1 MYDDSAR
8 RDAPHCCVCGR
19 QPVSCCHWGTEE
31 YEQLAMNRYGW
42 MVVRAYLPAL
52 AALAAAVVCMLWT
65 SLFGSVSHLH
75 GLVAYAKWLPPVFLL
90 AALVTG
96 LISTLRLWN
105 WKTGK
110 APRCAGCG
118 GPLSRLHHGAHGDF
132 RKCLAC
138 GGKQTQST

>member
-1 MYDDSAR
+1 
-8 RDAPHCCVCGR
+8 
-19 QPVSCCHWGTEE
+19 
-31 YEQLAMNRYGW
+31 MNRYGW

-52 AALAAAVVCMLWT
+52 VALAAAVVCMLWT
-65 SLFGSVSHLH
+65 SLFGGLSHLH
-75 GLVAYAKWLPPVFLL
+75 ALVPYVKWLPPAFLL

-105 WKTGK
+105 WKSGK

-118 GPLSRLHHGAHGDF
+118 GPLSRLHHGAQGDF